1 MKSFIIAC
9 AAAIVIAIVGGLVLD
24 GMQKP
29 VDQAY
34 TTPYARV

>member
-9 AAAIVIAIVGGLVLD
+9 AAAIVIAIIGWAVLD
-24 GMQKP
+24 NVQKP

-34 TTPYARV
+34 TTQYVRV